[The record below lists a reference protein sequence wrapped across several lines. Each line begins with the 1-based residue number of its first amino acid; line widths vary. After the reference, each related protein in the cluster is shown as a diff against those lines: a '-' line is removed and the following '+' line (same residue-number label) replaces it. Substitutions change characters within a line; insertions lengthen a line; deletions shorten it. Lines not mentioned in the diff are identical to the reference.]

1 MLEARVSCF
10 CVLDFYRQ
18 VEKGIFQMRILE
30 VSYPSRSV
38 TMYIKAHARKV
49 VSYGQ

>member
-1 MLEARVSCF
+1 
-10 CVLDFYRQ
+10 
-18 VEKGIFQMRILE
+18 MRILE

-49 VSYGQ
+49 VSYGQQAKVFLSVYDEIIVV